1 MKKHDIIFGPVNSRR
16 LGRSLG
22 IDPIMRNI
30 CCQDCIYC
38 EAGKTE
44 ILTTKRDEYVAP
56 DDIISAL
63 EEVLKDA
70 PELDYITFSGLGE
83 PTLNSK
89 IGDVIRYLKKNYPQY
104 PVCVLSNGMLLG
116 DPQVQQ
122 DIAEADLVIPSLD
135 GSNAEEFSLVNRPGN
150 EIDFDTFIAGLTQF
164 THIFKGKI
172 HLELFIVPGLNDS
185 DDSIARFAEIIST
198 MRLDKIQLNALDRPG
213 TENNIVISS
222 AENAARFSSV
232 LGAFAQV
239 EFVGRIKQPSER
251 TDKL

>member
-1 MKKHDIIFGPVNSRR
+1 MKKHDIVFGPILSRR

-44 ILTTKRDEYVAP
+44 ILTLKRDEYVP
-56 DDIISAL
+56 FDNIISEL
-63 EEVLKDA
+63 DKVLKDS

-83 PTLNSK
+83 PTLNLK
-89 IGDVIRYLKKNYPQY
+89 IGDVIRHLKKNYPQH
-104 PVCVLSNGMLLG
+104 PVCLLTNGMLLG

-122 DIAEADLVIPSLD
+122 DVADVDLVIPSLD
-135 GSNAEEFSLVNRPGN
+135 ASNAEEFARINRPGN
-150 EIDFDTFIAGLTQF
+150 EMDFDTFITGLAHF

-172 HLELFIVPGLNDS
+172 YLELFIVPGINDS
-185 DDSIARFAEIIST
+185 DESIARFAEIIRT

-213 TENNIVISS
+213 TENDIVISS
-222 AENAARFSSV
+222 SENAARFSAV

-239 EFVGRIKQPSER
+239 EFVGRGN
-251 TDKL
+251 

>member
-44 ILTTKRDEYVAP
+44 ILTTKRDEYVP
-56 DDIISAL
+56 LDSIISEL
-63 EEVLKDA
+63 DKVLKDS

-83 PTLNSK
+83 PTLNLN
-89 IGDVIRYLKKNYPQY
+89 IGGVIAHLKKNYPQY
-104 PVCVLSNGMLLG
+104 PVCVLTNGMLLG

-122 DIAEADLVIPSLD
+122 DIAGADLVIPSLD
-135 GSNAEEFSLVNRPGN
+135 ASNAEEFSLVNRPGD
-150 EIDFDTFIAGLTQF
+150 EMDFDTFVAGLAQF

-172 HLELFIVPGLNDS
+172 YLELFIVPGINDS
-185 DDSIARFAEIIST
+185 AESIARFADIIRT

-222 AENAARFSSV
+222 SENAARFSAV
-232 LGAFAQV
+232 LSAFAQV
-239 EFVGRIKQPSER
+239 EFVGRGN
-251 TDKL
+251 

>member
-1 MKKHDIIFGPVNSRR
+1 MKKHDIVFGPILSRR

-44 ILTTKRDEYVAP
+44 ILTLKRDEYVP
-56 DDIISAL
+56 FDNIISEL
-63 EEVLKDA
+63 DKVLKDS

-83 PTLNSK
+83 PTLNLK
-89 IGDVIRYLKKNYPQY
+89 IGDVIRHLKKNYPQH
-104 PVCVLSNGMLLG
+104 PVCLLTNGMLLG

-122 DIAEADLVIPSLD
+122 DVADVDLVIPSLD
-135 GSNAEEFSLVNRPGN
+135 ASNAEEFARINRPGS
-150 EIDFDTFIAGLTQF
+150 EMDFDTFITGLAHF

-172 HLELFIVPGLNDS
+172 YLELFIVPGINDS
-185 DDSIARFAEIIST
+185 DESIARFAEIIRT

-213 TENNIVISS
+213 TENDIVISS
-222 AENAARFSSV
+222 SENAARFSAV

-239 EFVGRIKQPSER
+239 EFVGRGN
-251 TDKL
+251 

>member
-1 MKKHDIIFGPVNSRR
+1 MKKHDIVFGPILSRR

-44 ILTTKRDEYVAP
+44 ILTLKRDEYVP
-56 DDIISAL
+56 LDNIISEL
-63 EEVLKDA
+63 DKVLKDS

-83 PTLNSK
+83 PTLNLK
-89 IGDVIRYLKKNYPQY
+89 IGDVIRHLKKNYPQH
-104 PVCVLSNGMLLG
+104 PVCLLTNGMLLG

-122 DIAEADLVIPSLD
+122 DVADVDLVIPSLD
-135 GSNAEEFSLVNRPGN
+135 ASNAEESARINRPGS
-150 EIDFDTFIAGLTQF
+150 EMDFETFITGLAHF

-172 HLELFIVPGLNDS
+172 YLELFIVPGINDS
-185 DDSIARFAEIIST
+185 DESIARFAEIIRT

-213 TENNIVISS
+213 TENDIVISS
-222 AENAARFSSV
+222 SENATRFSAV

-239 EFVGRIKQPSER
+239 EFVGRGN
-251 TDKL
+251 

>member
-1 MKKHDIIFGPVNSRR
+1 MKKHDIVFGPVLSRR

-22 IDPIMRNI
+22 IDPVMRNI

-44 ILTTKRDEYVAP
+44 ILTTKRDEYVAF
-56 DDIISAL
+56 DNIISAL

-104 PVCVLSNGMLLG
+104 PVCVLTNGMLLG
-116 DPQVQQ
+116 DPQVQR

-135 GSNAEEFSLVNRPGN
+135 ASNAEEFSLVNRPGT

-239 EFVGRIKQPSER
+239 EFVGRIKQSPER
-251 TDKL
+251 TDK

>member
-1 MKKHDIIFGPVNSRR
+1 MKKHDIVFGPILSRR

-44 ILTTKRDEYVAP
+44 ILTLKRDEYVP
-56 DDIISAL
+56 LDNIISEL
-63 EEVLKDA
+63 DKVLKDS

-83 PTLNSK
+83 PTLNLK
-89 IGDVIRYLKKNYPQY
+89 IGDVIRHLKKNYPQH
-104 PVCVLSNGMLLG
+104 PVCLLTNGMLLG

-122 DIAEADLVIPSLD
+122 DVADVDLVIPSLD
-135 GSNAEEFSLVNRPGN
+135 ASNAEEFARINRPGS
-150 EIDFDTFIAGLTQF
+150 EMDFDTFITGLAHF

-172 HLELFIVPGLNDS
+172 YLELFIVPGINDS
-185 DDSIARFAEIIST
+185 DESIARFAELIRT

-213 TENNIVISS
+213 TENDIVISS
-222 AENAARFSSV
+222 SENAARFSVV

-239 EFVGRIKQPSER
+239 EFVGRGN
-251 TDKL
+251 

>member
-1 MKKHDIIFGPVNSRR
+1 MKKHDIVFGPILSRR

-22 IDPIMRNI
+22 IDPVMRNI

-44 ILTTKRDEYVAP
+44 ILTLKRDEYVP
-56 DDIISAL
+56 LDNIISEL
-63 EEVLKDA
+63 DKVLKDS

-83 PTLNSK
+83 PTLNLK
-89 IGDVIRYLKKNYPQY
+89 IGDVIRHLKKNYPQH
-104 PVCVLSNGMLLG
+104 PVCLLTNGMLLG

-122 DIAEADLVIPSLD
+122 DVADVDLVIPSLD
-135 GSNAEEFSLVNRPGN
+135 ASNAEEFARINRPGS
-150 EIDFDTFIAGLTQF
+150 EMDFDTFITGLAHF

-172 HLELFIVPGLNDS
+172 YLELFIVPGINDS
-185 DDSIARFAEIIST
+185 DESIARFAEIIRT

-213 TENNIVISS
+213 TENDIVISS
-222 AENAARFSSV
+222 SENAARFSAV

-239 EFVGRIKQPSER
+239 EFVGRGN
-251 TDKL
+251 

>member
-1 MKKHDIIFGPVNSRR
+1 MKKHDIVFGPILSRR

-44 ILTTKRDEYVAP
+44 ILTLKRDEYVP
-56 DDIISAL
+56 LDNIISEL
-63 EEVLKDA
+63 DKVLKDS

-83 PTLNSK
+83 PTLNLK
-89 IGDVIRYLKKNYPQY
+89 IGDVIRHLKKNYPQH
-104 PVCVLSNGMLLG
+104 PVCLLTNGMLLG

-122 DIAEADLVIPSLD
+122 DVADVDLVIPSLD
-135 GSNAEEFSLVNRPGN
+135 ASNAEEFARINRPGN
-150 EIDFDTFIAGLTQF
+150 EMDFETFITGLAHF

-172 HLELFIVPGLNDS
+172 YLELFIVPGINDS
-185 DDSIARFAEIIST
+185 DESIARFAEIIRT

-213 TENNIVISS
+213 TENDIVISS
-222 AENAARFSSV
+222 SENATRFSAV

-239 EFVGRIKQPSER
+239 EFVGRGN
-251 TDKL
+251 